1 MKNVHV
7 LTDILTRPACCGH
20 ALTLSRVVDGRN
32 SHLVGSI
39 RQQRLQGHAAA
50 FARSHDLQR
59 GGKRAQHLG
68 RLPITALAH
77 TPELHG
83 GVLAASPVTAE
94 LRAASLLSSG
104 NGESKPRKPG
114 YASPSH
120 RPCPR
125 EEYFP
130 M

>member
-1 MKNVHV
+1 MKNMHL
-7 LTDILTRPACCGH
+7 LTDTLTRPACCGR
-20 ALTLSRVVDGRN
+20 ALALSCVVDGRKD
-32 SHLVGSI
+32 HLVGSI

-50 FARSHDLQR
+50 FARSHDLQQ

-68 RLPITALAH
+68 RLPVIALTY

-83 GVLAASPVTAE
+83 RVLVASPGTAG

-104 NGESKPRKPG
+104 NSESKSRKPG
-114 YASPSH
+114 YSLPSDW
-120 RPCPR
+120 PCPR